1 MATAVLPEL
10 IYPES
15 DGQPMAETQ
24 IHGNTS
30 FDVYSRLTARYAAAD
45 DGYVGMNMF
54 IYWVER
60 QPHKVLAP
68 DVFVAFGVPNE
79 VRRTYKTW
87 DEGGVFPSVVFEFTS
102 ESSRREDM
110 GTKFATYCDDWRVS
124 EYFLFDPLEEYLDP
138 SLLGYRRTRK
148 GFDVIKPTKGKLVS
162 KTLGVT
168 LERDG
173 TMLLMRDATTGK
185 PLLLPAEQQAEDAER
200 KAEEAERKVDRTV
213 RKVVRLIAAT
223 DQLLAARDAERAA
236 REAAEAEV
244 AKLKAELAA
253 LRKGT

>member
-15 DGQPMAETQ
+15 DGQPMAESDW
-24 IHGNTS
+24 HGNVLI
-30 FDVYSRLTARYAAAD
+30 DVRARLKHWADGQRPAA
-45 DGYVGMNMF
+45 YVGANMF
-54 IYWVER
+54 VYWVER

-68 DVFVAFGVPNE
+68 DVFVAFGVSTE
-79 VRRTYKTW
+79 DRRTYKTW

-110 GTKFATYCDDWRVS
+110 GTKFAAYRDEWRVS
-124 EYFLFDPLEEYLDP
+124 EYFLFDPLEEYLEP

-148 GFDVIKPTKGKLVS
+148 GFDVIKPTKDKLVS

-173 TMLLMRDATTGK
+173 TMLLLRNAATGK
-185 PLLLPAEQQAEDAER
+185 PLLLPAERKAEAAER
-200 KAEEAERKVDRTV
+200 KLARAV
-213 RKVVRLIAAT
+213 AAN
-223 DQLLAARDAERAA
+223 DQLLATNEAERLA

-244 AKLKAELAA
+244 ATLKAELAA
-253 LRKGT
+253 LRKGK